1 MNAKKKMAA
10 FKAAKLRDWERTSA
24 EIAFRF
30 TVRYGPVWRGCNM
43 HVLRGDVGRRPVCR
57 HDTRA

>member
-10 FKAAKLRDWERTSA
+10 LEAAKLRDWERTSA

-30 TVRYGPVWRGCNM
+30 TAGYGPVWRGRNM
-43 HVLRGDVGRRPVCR
+43 RVLRCDVARRSVCR